1 MKVDEYLF
9 PAPLSMVSAQVERAV
24 SLGYDGIFSA
34 DTAHDPFFP
43 LLLAANEAPDVDLG
57 TAIAVAF
64 ARSPMT
70 VAQTSWDLAEV
81 SGGRFLLGLGSQI
94 RPHITRRFSMP
105 WDSPGPRM
113 REYIAALRAIWDTWQ
128 NGAPLRFKGDYYQFT
143 LMTPFFTPQPIK
155 HPDIPVYIAGV
166 GPYMCRLAG
175 EVCQGFHVHPLHTI
189 RYLDEVVLPAM
200 TEGAADKGRTIDDVA
215 LASTVMVVTGHDE
228 DEMAAS
234 ATAAK
239 MQIAFYASTPAYA
252 GVLDLHGWDF
262 GPTLNAMSKRGQW
275 SEMASVVPDEVLQ
288 DVAVVAPLSELGSTI
303 RDRYGDRL
311 QRIGFYSLAGN
322 NWTEDELAQL
332 IEDARG

>member
-1 MKVDEYLF
+1 
-9 PAPLSMVSAQVERAV
+9 
-24 SLGYDGIFSA
+24 
-34 DTAHDPFFP
+34 
-43 LLLAANEAPDVDLG
+43 
-57 TAIAVAF
+57 
-64 ARSPMT
+64 
-70 VAQTSWDLAEV
+70 
-81 SGGRFLLGLGSQI
+81 
-94 RPHITRRFSMP
+94 
-105 WDSPGPRM
+105 
-113 REYIAALRAIWDTWQ
+113 
-128 NGAPLRFKGDYYQFT
+128 
-143 LMTPFFTPQPIK
+143 
-155 HPDIPVYIAGV
+155 
-166 GPYMCRLAG
+166 
-175 EVCQGFHVHPLHTI
+175 
-189 RYLDEVVLPAM
+189 M

-322 NWTEDELAQL
+322 NWTEDELACSPGSMGADRRHL
-332 IEDARG
+332 PGAVWGRGGRLVSGEAGRRSRRCPQQYGVRQNHPVHSGGDPVDGGPGRGSHDVESGVSGIGGHR

>member
-175 EVCQGFHVHPLHTI
+175 RGVPGIPRSPI
-189 RYLDEVVLPAM
+189 A
-200 TEGAADKGRTIDDVA
+200 
-215 LASTVMVVTGHDE
+215 HDPI
-228 DEMAAS
+228 S
-234 ATAAK
+234 
-239 MQIAFYASTPAYA
+239 
-252 GVLDLHGWDF
+252 
-262 GPTLNAMSKRGQW
+262 R
-275 SEMASVVPDEVLQ
+275 
-288 DVAVVAPLSELGSTI
+288 
-303 RDRYGDRL
+303 
-311 QRIGFYSLAGN
+311 
-322 NWTEDELAQL
+322 
-332 IEDARG
+332 